1 MLDHT
6 NCTGY
11 TKWPGNKSVMLKTSK
26 FWLYLHFWCS
36 HEQKKNF
43 FFCGKIF
50 VMSKKKIFFW
60 ATKRPGRPT
69 MVVGRATVG
78 RPKRPSRATK
88 ATWSG
93 GQATMV
99 GSEPCSCSSS
109 SRCSVSP
116 LQLKLISFRAS
127 SGPGFCSTSP
137 HLRRSRRLRCRR
149 WRRPSDG
156 CSCWCSCWCCCCC
169 CCW

>member
-1 MLDHT
+1 MSQNGNKKFSIFATTHFVALSRVVCRESRATCRVGSTVLAHT

-36 HEQKKNF
+36 HEQKKKF

-99 GSEPCSCSSS
+99 GSEPC
-109 SRCSVSP
+109 
-116 LQLKLISFRAS
+116 
-127 SGPGFCSTSP
+127 
-137 HLRRSRRLRCRR
+137 R
-149 WRRPSDG
+149 WPIQNVQG
-156 CSCWCSCWCCCCC
+156 THKMTGK
-169 CCW
+169 